1 MLIVASRRRI
11 LKNPIATSKMKPLV
25 ALAGGFHTLTNVTK
39 NSISGVASVL
49 DPPLE
54 YNNLF

>member
-1 MLIVASRRRI
+1 MLIVASRRRT

-25 ALAGGFHTLTNVTK
+25 ALAGDFHTLINVTK
-39 NSISGVASVL
+39 NSISGVVSVL